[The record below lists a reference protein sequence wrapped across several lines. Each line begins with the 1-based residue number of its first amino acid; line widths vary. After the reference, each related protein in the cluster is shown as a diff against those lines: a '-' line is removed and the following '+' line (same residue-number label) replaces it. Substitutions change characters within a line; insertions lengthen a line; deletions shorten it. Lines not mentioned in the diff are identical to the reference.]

1 MPIAKKKTAPKKKAL
16 RTVSKKKTSVTK
28 VKKALRPPKKVLKK
42 RKEYLAAIGR
52 RKQSIARVRLYLG
65 GDQGLVINGKTVQQ
79 FFSQP
84 ALQRIVSEA
93 ILLTNAASIG
103 GFTIKVAGGGVRG
116 QAESIRL
123 GISRVLVKHDESLKH
138 ILRSHKLL
146 TVDARVKERKK
157 YGLKKARRAPQW
169 QKR

>member
-1 MPIAKKKTAPKKKAL
+1 MVKKTP
-16 RTVSKKKTSVTK
+16 
-28 VKKALRPPKKVLKK
+28 KK
-42 RKEYLAAIGR
+42 RKEYLSAVGR
-52 RKQSIARVRLYLG
+52 RKRSVARVRFYPG
-65 GDQGLVINGKTVQQ
+65 GDQGIVINDKKVEK

-84 ALQRIVSEA
+84 ALQRIVREPLVVA
-93 ILLTNAASIG
+93 NAESAG

-123 GISRVLVKHDESLKH
+123 GISRVLVKQDESQKAV
-138 ILRSHKLL
+138 LRSHKLL